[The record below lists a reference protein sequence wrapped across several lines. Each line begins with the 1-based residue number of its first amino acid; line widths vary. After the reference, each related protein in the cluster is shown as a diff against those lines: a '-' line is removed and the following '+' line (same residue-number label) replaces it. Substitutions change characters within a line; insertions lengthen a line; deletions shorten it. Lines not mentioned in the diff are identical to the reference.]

1 MTGFSPDLRIFF
13 RVRSE
18 ISRGL
23 PCLNL
28 DCKSMPTGLS
38 EMAIAQYLPECEILK
53 NVLLIGRGF
62 PFLSRGSE
70 LVSGFLELYI

>member
-1 MTGFSPDLRIFF
+1 MTGFSPGLRIFF

-18 ISRGL
+18 ISRGF

-28 DCKSMPTGLS
+28 DCRSMPTGLS
-38 EMAIAQYLPECEILK
+38 EMAIAQYPPECEMLK
-53 NVLLIGRGF
+53 NVLSIGRGL
-62 PFLSRGSE
+62 PFSSRGSE